1 MAQYTIRLSDY
12 LTTYGYTLPEAF
24 DDVPA
29 LNNVSFS
36 DLFTQY
42 YYEWEIGFETPELF
56 QIKLN
61 VEAQLICPFYT
72 EKINAINEKI
82 ENGIFNSEMVKT
94 TRNYINSENIQDLT
108 TGTGSDGQTETLTGL
123 HTSESMIDAIVKY
136 QNDVRNLYYDLLEH
150 FKKLFMGLC

>member
-42 YYEWEIGFETPELF
+42 YY
-56 QIKLN
+56 
-61 VEAQLICPFYT
+61 
-72 EKINAINEKI
+72 
-82 ENGIFNSEMVKT
+82 
-94 TRNYINSENIQDLT
+94 
-108 TGTGSDGQTETLTGL
+108 
-123 HTSESMIDAIVKY
+123 
-136 QNDVRNLYYDLLEH
+136 
-150 FKKLFMGLC
+150 